1 MSLPS
6 EKEIREYVEFY
17 LGKSAKA
24 SKFTTEFLF
33 RMEEETKPSSDSKA
47 FEGQNSSMK
56 GSGNKKKGKKK
67 GKNLDASLLGFNT
80 GIHLYTDLE
89 VE

>member
-1 MSLPS
+1 MSLES
-6 EKEIREYVEFY
+6 EREVREYVEFY

-33 RMEEETKPSSDSKA
+33 RMEEERNPHSKSN
-47 FEGQNSSMK
+47 FDGEGQKSS
-56 GSGNKKKGKKK
+56 GQKKKGKKK
-67 GKNLDASLLGFNT
+67 GKKVDANLLGFNS
-80 GIHLYTDLE
+80 GLFYSDLE